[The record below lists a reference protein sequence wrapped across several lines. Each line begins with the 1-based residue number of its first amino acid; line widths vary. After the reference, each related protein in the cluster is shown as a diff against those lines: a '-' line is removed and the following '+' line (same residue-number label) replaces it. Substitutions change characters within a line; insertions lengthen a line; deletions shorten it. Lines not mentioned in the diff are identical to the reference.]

1 MTRTNET
8 EIQKYKW
15 LSENSKNYGKT
26 CHGDNIVPLI
36 DQLKYSDSILDVG
49 TGNGQQCLNYKKI
62 FKNVYG
68 VDWVN
73 WSTSDITPAILK
85 ENNIV
90 FFNCHAN
97 NIPLSDKSVE
107 IVTSFDFLEHL
118 IPEEVDK
125 VLSEMTRI
133 GKHIMIHSISH
144 NPSVH
149 KRRSLQN
156 KFGDGELH
164 ATIQGTKWW
173 LKKLQNYS
181 SYVYKTRSKYL
192 CIL

>member
-8 EIQKYKW
+8 ELQKYKW
-15 LSENSKNYGKT
+15 LSETSKKYGKT
-26 CHGDNIVPLI
+26 CHGSDIMPLI
-36 DQLKYSDSILDVG
+36 DQLKYNDSVLDVG
-49 TGNGQQCLNYKKI
+49 TGNGQQCLNYKKV
-62 FKNVYG
+62 FKTVYG

-73 WSTSDITPAILK
+73 WSSNDITPTVLTK
-85 ENNIV
+85 SNIV

-118 IPEEVDK
+118 IPGEVEK
-125 VLSEMTRI
+125 VLSEATRI
-133 GKHIMIHSISH
+133 GKHVMIHSIGH
-144 NPSVH
+144 KPSVH

-164 ATIQGTKWW
+164 PTIRPQKWW
-173 LKKLQNYS
+173 AEKLQNYS
-181 SYVYKTRSKYL
+181 SYVYKVNQYYF